1 MGADQFT
8 AVGYGESANDAFR
21 SEVDNAEWHHGHGGY
36 TGTIAEKH
44 SFPIVK
50 LPEGITADAWVDTI
64 NDSTL
69 FAGGDTEEK
78 RRARVAAHLGQHDSD
93 ELYAEAVRL
102 EGQVLDKH
110 GPAGAIRLD
119 NGDSNTQKWM
129 FFGWASS

>member
-1 MGADQFT
+1 MGAEQFT
-8 AVGYGESANDAFR
+8 TIGYGESVNAAFR
-21 SEVDNAEWHHGHGGY
+21 SAVEDAQWECGHGGY
-36 TGTIAEKH
+36 TGTIAEKDSYH
-44 SFPIVK
+44 IVK
-50 LPEGITADAWVDTI
+50 LPEGVAAHAWVDAI

-93 ELYAEAVRL
+93 ELYAKAVRL
-102 EGQVLDKH
+102 ARQVLDKW

-119 NGDSNTQKWM
+119 NGDSSTQKWM